1 MVKSNASKLS
11 ITLKPEVLQRA
22 DRYANEN
29 AISRSAL
36 IGLAL
41 TQYLDAVEAMP
52 SVNKLL
58 SAMAAVADGT
68 IKGDLVPSEADAR
81 MRAIQASYD
90 ALTKKK

>member
-1 MVKSNASKLS
+1 MAKNNAVKLS
-11 ITLKPEVLQRA
+11 ITVKPDVLARA
-22 DRYANEN
+22 DKYADEN
-29 AISRSAL
+29 GLSRSAL

-68 IKGDLVPSEADAR
+68 IKGDLLPSEADAQ